1 MRTEVDSLGE
11 VQVPSDMYYGAVT
24 ARAHAN
30 LNIGGSMERMPVCNY
45 PQLSYCWLNLFY
57 SVVFSSASSVL
68 SVLFSSILFSS
79 HQLHQLY
86 SVLFSLALFCSLLI
100 TSILFSSHQLHQ
112 LYSVL
117 FSSASS
123 ALFCSLLISF
133 ICSILFSSH

>member
-45 PQLSYCWLNLFY
+45 AQLSDCWLNLFY

-79 HQLHQLY
+79 HHLY
-86 SVLFSLALFCSLLI
+86 FVLF
-100 TSILFSSHQLHQ
+100 
-112 LYSVL
+112 
-117 FSSASS
+117 SS

-133 ICSILFSSH
+133 ISSILFSSH